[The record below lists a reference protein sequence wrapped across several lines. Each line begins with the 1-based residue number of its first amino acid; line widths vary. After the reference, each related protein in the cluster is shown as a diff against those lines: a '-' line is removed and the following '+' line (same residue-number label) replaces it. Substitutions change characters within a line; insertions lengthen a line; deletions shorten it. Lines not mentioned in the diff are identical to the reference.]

1 MSILNAA
8 SEADV
13 VGIVANARASR
24 RAFAVQGG
32 GTRAALGR
40 TVDAPDI
47 LSLANLNGITLYEPA
62 ELVIGAKAGTPLA
75 VIKDALASRG
85 QMLPFE
91 PMDHRVL
98 LGTPSAGQIGEPTI
112 GGGYACN
119 ISGPRRVTHGAAR
132 DSAIGVRFVNG
143 RAEAIKSGGRVMK
156 NVTGLDL
163 VKLSCGAQG
172 TLGVLTEVIFK
183 VLPRPARAA
192 TLVVAG
198 LNDADG
204 IALLSKALGSPFE
217 VSGAAHLPAGM
228 GADHARTLLRIE
240 NTDVAVTYRLERLRA
255 LAKGGDVL
263 DDDATRDLWRD
274 IGDAAMLKPDAAQ
287 AIWRVCLPPTNAA
300 GFVASVAA
308 SGARHFYDW
317 GGGLVWIAAPTQS
330 TDEAARIRAAAVNA
344 GGYAALLRGADSIAP
359 LHPLA
364 DSLMVLTRGIKHSF
378 DPDGLINPGR
388 MYAGV

>member
-40 TVDAPDI
+40 TIDAPDI

-75 VIKDALASRG
+75 VIEDALAARG

-91 PMDHRVL
+91 PMDHRIV
-98 LGTPSAGQIGEPTI
+98 LGTKGTPTI
-112 GGGYACN
+112 GGVYACN

-163 VKLSCGAQG
+163 VEIVLRCARHAGCSDGSHLQG
-172 TLGVLTEVIFK
+172 F
-183 VLPRPARAA
+183 
-192 TLVVAG
+192 
-198 LNDADG
+198 
-204 IALLSKALGSPFE
+204 
-217 VSGAAHLPAGM
+217 
-228 GADHARTLLRIE
+228 
-240 NTDVAVTYRLERLRA
+240 
-255 LAKGGDVL
+255 
-263 DDDATRDLWRD
+263 
-274 IGDAAMLKPDAAQ
+274 
-287 AIWRVCLPPTNAA
+287 
-300 GFVASVAA
+300 AA
-308 SGARHFYDW
+308 S
-317 GGGLVWIAAPTQS
+317 
-330 TDEAARIRAAAVNA
+330 RACCNDC
-344 GGYAALLRGADSIAP
+344 GCG
-359 LHPLA
+359 
-364 DSLMVLTRGIKHSF
+364 
-378 DPDGLINPGR
+378 PG
-388 MYAGV
+388 

>member
-13 VGIVANARASR
+13 INIVENARASR
-24 RAFAVQGG
+24 RAFTVQGG
-32 GTRAALGR
+32 GTRGALGR
-40 TVDAPDI
+40 DVDAPDV
-47 LSLANLNGITLYEPA
+47 LSVAQLNGITLYEPA
-62 ELVIGAKAGTPLA
+62 ELVIGAKAGTPLS
-75 VIKDALASRG
+75 VIEDALGARG

-91 PMDHRVL
+91 PMDHRTV
-98 LGTPSAGQIGEPTI
+98 LGTQGAPTI
-112 GGGYACN
+112 GGVYACN

-192 TLVVAG
+192 TIVVAG
-198 LNDADG
+198 LDDADG

-217 VSGAAHLPAGM
+217 VSGAAHLPAGI

-255 LAKGGDVL
+255 LAKG
-263 DDDATRDLWRD
+263 WR
-274 IGDAAMLKPDAAQ
+274 
-287 AIWRVCLPPTNAA
+287 C
-300 GFVASVAA
+300 
-308 SGARHFYDW
+308 AR
-317 GGGLVWIAAPTQS
+317 
-330 TDEAARIRAAAVNA
+330 
-344 GGYAALLRGADSIAP
+344 
-359 LHPLA
+359 
-364 DSLMVLTRGIKHSF
+364 
-378 DPDGLINPGR
+378 
-388 MYAGV
+388 

>member
-1 MSILNAA
+1 MLNAA

-13 VGIVANARASR
+13 IGIVENARALR

-32 GTRAALGR
+32 GTRGALGR
-40 TVDAPDI
+40 AVDAADV
-47 LSLANLNGITLYEPA
+47 LSLAQLNGITLYEPA
-62 ELVIGAKAGTPLA
+62 ELVIGAKAGTPVS
-75 VIKDALASRG
+75 VIENALSERG

-91 PMDHRVL
+91 PMDHRTV
-98 LGTPSAGQIGEPTI
+98 LGTQGEPTI
-112 GGGYACN
+112 GGVYACN

-192 TLVVAG
+192 TIVVAG
-198 LNDADG
+198 LDDADG

-330 TDEAARIRAAAVNA
+330 ADEAARIRAAAVKA

-364 DSLMVLTRGIKHSF
+364 DPLMVLTRGIKHSF